1 MTAPAVLA
9 PPIAGGANAGTL
21 QERFSAARTFPDF
34 LSRAVANADLWRA
47 VYAHARVDDAPLA
60 RAASLGG
67 PWHLLVLVEDWC
79 GDAVNTL
86 PVLGRLAEHAPNIDL
101 RVLGRDTNLDL
112 MDAHLTNGSR
122 SIPVVMILDAMY
134 RERAWW
140 GPRPAELQA
149 WVMGQGRTMTKED
162 RYREVRRW
170 YARDHGATT
179 VNEVLTL
186 IAAAPGGTGAPLT
199 IARLQDT
206 VTGGPPAGPGQGQA

>member
-1 MTAPAVLA
+1 VTAPAILA
-9 PPIAGGANAGTL
+9 PPIASGANAGTL
-21 QERFSAARTFPDF
+21 QERFAAARTFPDF
-34 LSRAVANADLWRA
+34 LSHAVANAELWRA
-47 VYAHARVDDAPLA
+47 VYAHARVDDAALA

-86 PVLGRLAEHAPNIDL
+86 PVLGRLAEHASNIDL

-122 SIPVVMILDAMY
+122 SIPVVMILDATY
-134 RERAWW
+134 RERASW

-179 VNEVLTL
+179 VNEVLSL
-186 IAAAPGGTGAPLT
+186 IAAAPEGTGGPVT
-199 IARLQDT
+199 IARVQDGA
-206 VTGGPPAGPGQGQA
+206 TGGPPAGPGQG

>member
-1 MTAPAVLA
+1 VTAPAILA
-9 PPIAGGANAGTL
+9 PPIASGANAGTL
-21 QERFSAARTFPDF
+21 QERFSAGQTFPDF
-34 LSRAVANADLWRA
+34 LAHAVANAELWRA
-47 VYAHARVDDAPLA
+47 VYAHAKADEAALA

-86 PVLGRLAEHAPNIDL
+86 PVLGRVAERVPNIDL

-122 SIPVVMILDAMY
+122 SIPVVMILDATY
-134 RERAWW
+134 QERAWW
-140 GPRPAELQA
+140 GPRPAELQG
-149 WVMGQGRTMTKED
+149 WVMGPGRTMTKED

-179 VNEVLTL
+179 VNEILSL
-186 IAAAPGGTGAPLT
+186 IAAAPGGTGAP
-199 IARLQDT
+199 AT
-206 VTGGPPAGPGQGQA
+206 VASIQGAVAGGPPAGPGPG